1 MGRIKEQV
9 LLYQVVLI
17 ITIKEQVQDLE
28 DLDPHKGRLLEE
40 QEVLNHRD

>member
-17 ITIKEQVQDLE
+17 ITIKEQVQDLV
-28 DLDPHKGRLLEE
+28 DPDHHKGQLLGE